1 MESIQRKFYEKA
13 TSHAMAA
20 EVLYLLDGTRL
31 ACGDA
36 VNKFLNA
43 NLAVGVMHEDLLSG
57 ILVRDN
63 DHLRTVVNSAAWGN
77 LSVSY
82 SEFIKMLDSSA
93 PIEEDVVRYSL
104 RLAEVKYRLRG
115 LFIEVYSRFY
125 GTAEER
131 SVTRDFRPGK
141 LIVMRSD
148 PVWWPIHKPHKLRQK
163 YGAVAVIE
171 DVVIDQT
178 CSSPLYG
185 HYMVR
190 SYTEEHLNTL
200 VLLSGS
206 TYAKLRDNVKVLV
219 LPEALDVGPFDDY
232 VGVTQVGSS
241 SYWRVIPFHELEAK
255 ENGDVAS

>member
-13 TSHAMAA
+13 TCHAMAA
-20 EVLYLLDGTRL
+20 EVLYLLDGTHL

-63 DHLRTVVNSAAWGN
+63 AHLRTIVESAAWGN
-77 LSVSY
+77 LNVSY
-82 SEFIKMLDSSA
+82 GEFIRMLDRSA
-93 PIEEDVVRYSL
+93 PIEEDVVKYSL

-115 LFIEVYSRFY
+115 LFIEAYSRFY

-141 LIVMRSD
+141 LVVTRND
-148 PVWWPIHKPHKLRQK
+148 PERWPRLKQK
-163 YGAVAVIE
+163 YGAAAVIK
-171 DVVIDQT
+171 DIVIDQA

-190 SYTEEHLNTL
+190 SYAEEHRSTL
-200 VLLSGS
+200 VLLSEAA
-206 TYAKLRDNVKVLV
+206 YNKLSDGVEISV
-219 LPEALDVGPFDDY
+219 LPEARDVENFDDY
-232 VGVTQVGSS
+232 VGVAELASS
-241 SYWRVIPFHELEAK
+241 PYWRVVPFHELDAK